1 MTAIMSRKNMALSGQ
16 GSIEWIL
23 IVAIIAVAI
32 IAGLTLLQ
40 DQMNSILAD
49 ITSAL
54 ENKGNPTP

>member
-1 MTAIMSRKNMALSGQ
+1 MISIMSRKNMGLSGQ

-40 DQMNSILAD
+40 EQINAILAD